1 MKKRDKKQKKK
12 LKKKEKLKASG
23 ALGQEPSI
31 EDLKQKINKLESELK
46 RRERKINDLRGQ
58 IKEVEN
64 KKSKKGKKGKKE
76 KRQNRGEGAT
86 KLLLAQQSTR
96 VGIAHRDAWRQ
107 HGFLRHRYEYH
118 MESGK
123 EKTTARHLADKD
135 LREKFGED
143 AGYSE
148 EELEHILS

>member
-23 ALGQEPSI
+23 ALGQESSI
-31 EDLKQKINKLESELK
+31 RDLKQKIKKLESELK
-46 RRERKINDLRGQ
+46 RRERKIDDLKDQ
-58 IKEVEN
+58 IRDVEN
-64 KKSKKGKKGKKE
+64 KKSRKGKRQKGGK
-76 KRQNRGEGAT
+76 GAT

-96 VGIAHRDAWRQ
+96 VGIAQRDAWRQ

-123 EKTTARHLADKD
+123 DKTTARNLADKD